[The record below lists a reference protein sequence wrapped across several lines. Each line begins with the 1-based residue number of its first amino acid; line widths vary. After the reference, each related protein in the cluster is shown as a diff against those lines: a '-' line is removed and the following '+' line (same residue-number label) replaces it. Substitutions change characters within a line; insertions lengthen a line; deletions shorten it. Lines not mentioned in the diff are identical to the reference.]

1 MNLSDT
7 SRRNLVFAARV
18 IGTLW
23 ALFWL
28 WFSVASAL
36 GEELRLGGFLMHI
49 AFPGILFL
57 GVALLAWRWPQ
68 HGALVFVTIGL
79 IVIVGYPLMMSHMPF
94 HTIFFVELT
103 MGLPP
108 LLAGLFLYLAYRQPV
123 TEPGS

>member
-1 MNLSDT
+1 MTLSD
-7 SRRNLVFAARV
+7 SARRNLVFAARV

-36 GEELRLGGFLMHI
+36 GEELRLGGFIMHI
-49 AFPGILFL
+49 VFPGALFL

-68 HGALVFVTIGL
+68 HGALVFVIIGL
-79 IVIVGYPLMMSHMPF
+79 IVMVGYPLMMGHMPF

-108 LLAGLFLYLAYRQPV
+108 LLAGSLLFFAYREPK
-123 TEPGS
+123 TELQ